1 MCNFEG
7 TSRYQFV
14 IKRIFH
20 LFVLVVVAATAR
32 ASVTNLITNG
42 SFESGTNGWML
53 FVASTNVTFQTN
65 ATAYKGAWSLRVAN
79 RQNFAEAPQQD
90 VTTQLALAT
99 NGATWVTRLAVQ
111 VAQPAQVRAWLA
123 VAAIAL
129 GANAARLRIGARPS
143 EAGVAVGCAS
153 LLLALLRI
161 TGIVPEV
168 TLPIAVATVAL
179 PLLLVAISRRRSA
192 LRRRS

>member
-1 MCNFEG
+1 MRLRATA
-7 TSRYQFV
+7 TSIDRV
-14 IKRIFH
+14 A
-20 LFVLVVVAATAR
+20 LAALAALVLVY
-32 ASVTNLITNG
+32 
-42 SFESGTNGWML
+42 SFAVGDAIAPSAGW
-53 FVASTNVTFQTN
+53 
-65 ATAYKGAWSLRVAN
+65 
-79 RQNFAEAPQQD
+79 
-90 VTTQLALAT
+90 
-99 NGATWVTRLAVQ
+99 
-111 VAQPAQVRAWLA
+111 AWLA

-161 TGIVPEV
+161 TGIVREV

-179 PLLLVAISRRRSA
+179 PLMLVAISRRRSA